1 MDNEEFVRLEQL
13 IDTLIDNYSS
23 LQDTFRVLEEKF
35 RNSEE
40 ERELLKME
48 LGELQE
54 QRSEVG
60 RRVSGL
66 LGRIE
71 QWESD
76 QSIGEHVEAEQGEE
90 ENDELTSSATPVD
103 S

>member
-76 QSIGEHVEAEQGEE
+76 QSIGEHVEAEQREE
-90 ENDELTSSATPVD
+90 ENDELSSSATPV
-103 S
+103 SS